1 MVKMILTGNESAA
14 WGARVSR
21 PKVVAAYPITPQT
34 SIIETIAEFIA
45 NGEMDARYIRVES
58 EHSAMAACIAAQNTG
73 VRTFTA
79 TSSHGLTLMHE
90 LLIWASGARLPIVM
104 SVVNRAMAPPWSV
117 WTDQLDSMAQRD
129 TGWMQ
134 MYAENNQEVLDSIIM
149 AYKIGE
155 KHHILLPTMVME
167 DAFILS
173 HTSEGVDVPEQK
185 TVDDFLGEYDPAF
198 KLEPGDPAGFGS
210 LIMPEGPYMEFRYKM
225 ALAMDA
231 AREEIR
237 KTTKEF
243 GELFGRYYPG
253 LVEEYHTE
261 DADAIML
268 VLGTIG
274 STAKDVV
281 DYLRSKG
288 KKIGLARVRYFRPF
302 PYEEIRALAK
312 KTNMLGIVDRS
323 YTFGY
328 GANLYT
334 ESKGALYGHSDIPIK
349 NYVMGLGGR
358 DITPA
363 LLEKVFEDMLQ
374 ISREGQVDRE
384 IEWVGLQG
392 DKRWSV

>member
-14 WGARVSR
+14 WGARLSR

-45 NGEMDARYIRVES
+45 NGEMDAKYIRVES
-58 EHSAMAACIAAQNTG
+58 EQSAMAACIAAQNTG

-104 SVVNRAMAPPWSV
+104 SMVNRAMAPPWSV

-134 MYAENNQEVLDSIIM
+134 IYAENNQEVLDSIIM

-155 KHHILLPTMVME
+155 MHHILLPTMVME

-185 TVDDFLGEYDPAF
+185 MVDDFLGEYEPAF
-198 KLEPGDPAGFGS
+198 KLEPGNPEGFGS

-237 KTTKEF
+237 KITGEF
-243 GELFGRYYPG
+243 GEIFGRHYSG
-253 LVEEYHTE
+253 LVEEYCTE
-261 DADAIML
+261 DAEAIMV

-281 DYLRSKG
+281 DHLRDKG
-288 KKIGLARVRYFRPF
+288 KKVGLARVRYFRPF
-302 PYEEIRALAK
+302 PYEEIRALANK
-312 KTNMLGIVDRS
+312 ANMLGIVDRS

-334 ESKGALYGHSDIPIK
+334 ESKGALYGHSDIPVK

-363 LLEKVFEDMLQ
+363 LLEKVFEDMLR
-374 ISREGQVDRE
+374 IAREGQVDKE

>member
-1 MVKMILTGNESAA
+1 MKMILTGNESAA
-14 WGARVSR
+14 WGARLAR

-34 SIIETIAEFIA
+34 SIIEKIADFIA
-45 NGEMDARYIRVES
+45 DGVMDAKYIRVES

-79 TSSHGLTLMHE
+79 TSAHGLTLMHE

-117 WTDQLDSMAQRD
+117 WTDQLDTMAQRD

-134 MYAENNQEVLDSIIM
+134 IYSENNQEVLDSILM
-149 AYKIGE
+149 AYRISE
-155 KHHILLPTMVME
+155 KHHILLPSMVVE

-173 HTSEGVDVPEQK
+173 HTSEPVDVPDQK
-185 TVDDFLGEYDPAF
+185 LVDDFIGEYDPAF
-198 KLEPGDPAGFGS
+198 KLEPGKPWGFGS

-225 ALAMDA
+225 ALAMDD
-231 AREEIR
+231 ARNEIR
-237 KTTKEF
+237 KVVEEF
-243 GELFGRYYPG
+243 SDIFGRHYSG
-253 LVEEYHTE
+253 LVEEYKTD
-261 DADAIML
+261 DADAVMV

-281 DYLRSKG
+281 DRMREKG
-288 KKIGLARVRYFRPF
+288 KKVGLARVRYFRPF
-302 PYEEIRALAK
+302 PYEEIRKIAK
-312 KTNMLGIVDRS
+312 KANMLGVVDRS

-328 GANLYT
+328 GADLYS
-334 ESKGALYGHSDIPIK
+334 ESKSALYGHADIPIK

-358 DITPA
+358 DITPNII
-363 LLEKVFEDMLQ
+363 ERVFDDMLK
-374 ISREGQVDRE
+374 IAKEGVVDRE

-392 DKRWSV
+392 DERWSQ

>member
-14 WGARVSR
+14 WGARLSK

-79 TSSHGLTLMHE
+79 TSAHGLTLMHE

-117 WTDQLDSMAQRD
+117 WTDQMDSMAQRD
-129 TGWMQ
+129 TGWLQ
-134 MYAENNQEVLDSIIM
+134 IYVENNQEVLDSIIM
-149 AYKIGE
+149 SYKIGE

-173 HTSEGVDVPEQK
+173 HTAEAVDVPDQK
-185 TVDDFLGEYDPAF
+185 LVDDFIGEYDPPF
-198 KLEPGDPAGFGS
+198 KLEPGNPEGYGS
-210 LIMPEGPYMEFRYKM
+210 LIMPEDPYMEYRYM
-225 ALAMDA
+225 IAQAMDD
-231 AREEIR
+231 ARNEIR
-237 KTTKEF
+237 KTVEEF
-243 GELFGRYYPG
+243 AETFGREYAP
-253 LVEEYHTE
+253 LVEEYKTE
-261 DADAIML
+261 DADAIMV

-274 STAKDVV
+274 STAKDVI
-281 DYLRSKG
+281 DSMREKG

-312 KTNMLGIVDRS
+312 KSDMLGIVDRS

-334 ESKGALYGHSDIPIK
+334 ESKAALYGHSQVPVK

-358 DITPA
+358 DIKPE
-363 LLEKVFEDMLQ
+363 LLVKVFEDMLK
-374 ISREGQVDRE
+374 IARGGQVDKE

-392 DKRWSV
+392 DERWSI

>member
-14 WGARVSR
+14 WGARLSR

-79 TSSHGLTLMHE
+79 TSAHGLTLMHE

-117 WTDQLDSMAQRD
+117 WTDQMDSMAQRD
-129 TGWMQ
+129 TGWLQ
-134 MYAENNQEVLDSIIM
+134 IYVENNQEVLDSIIM
-149 AYKIGE
+149 SYKIGE

-173 HTSEGVDVPEQK
+173 HTAEAVDVPDQK
-185 TVDDFLGEYDPAF
+185 LVDDFIGDYDPPF
-198 KLEPGDPAGFGS
+198 KLEPGNPEGYGS
-210 LIMPEGPYMEFRYKM
+210 LIMPEDPYMEYRYM
-225 ALAMDA
+225 IAQAMDD
-231 AREEIR
+231 ARNEIR
-237 KTTKEF
+237 KTVEEF
-243 GELFGRYYPG
+243 AETFGREYAP
-253 LVEEYHTE
+253 LVEEYKTE
-261 DADAIML
+261 DADAIMV

-274 STAKDVV
+274 STAKDVI
-281 DYLRSKG
+281 DSMREKG

-312 KTNMLGIVDRS
+312 KADMLGIVDRS

-334 ESKGALYGHSDIPIK
+334 ESKAALYGHSQVPVK

-358 DITPA
+358 DIKPE
-363 LLEKVFEDMLQ
+363 LLVKVFEDMLK
-374 ISREGQVDRE
+374 IARGGQVDKE

-392 DKRWSV
+392 DERWSI